1 MKDQPRLRK
10 CFNTISLPE
19 LRFGTVVSWVLNQI
33 QVVSIY
39 IYRHHL
45 ITPSYIDADHLKNI
59 SFLIC
64 GRSLACNGHYI

>member
-39 IYRHHL
+39 IYIDTILLHHL
-45 ITPSYIDADHLKNI
+45 I
-59 SFLIC
+59 
-64 GRSLACNGHYI
+64 